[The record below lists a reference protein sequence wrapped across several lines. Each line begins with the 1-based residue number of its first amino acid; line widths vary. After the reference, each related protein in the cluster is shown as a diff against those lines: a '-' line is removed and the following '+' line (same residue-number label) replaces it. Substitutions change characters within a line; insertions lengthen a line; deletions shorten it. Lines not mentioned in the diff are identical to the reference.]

1 MSFEFIRGDI
11 TKFKADAIVN
21 AANVQLMPLPLN

>member
-21 AANVQLMPLPLN
+21 AHLYDKCLTR